1 MVPAHT
7 YMIVDPPSFPPY
19 LPYPPPS
26 RTRLPQVTGD
36 PNYFDFDAMQGYR
49 SLEDSVELFRSSDAL
64 ALTKLIPD
72 LAGVDPDDAFR

>member
-7 YMIVDPPSFPPY
+7 YMIVDPS
-19 LPYPPPS
+19 LSPPPSRPTS